1 MKEFIRDFYKR
12 VSEIDK
18 YFSLV
23 DRLEHI
29 SIVAQES
36 SILNSNDYTVDRDIQ
51 KILKSQ
57 ALLGLRGIMYNK
69 IRI

>member
-36 SILNSNDYTVDRDIQ
+36 TIL
-51 KILKSQ
+51 
-57 ALLGLRGIMYNK
+57 
-69 IRI
+69 

>member
-29 SIVAQES
+29 SIVVEES
-36 SILNSNDYTVDRDIQ
+36 SILNLDDYIVDRDIQ

-57 ALLGLRGIMYNK
+57 CYLM
-69 IRI
+69 